1 MFLINKSLST
11 NIQVILGCT
20 SPVFVF
26 HWLLFFLN
34 LGFVFFLPMALKLF
48 SIYLGFFSTTY
59 LVFQTLTV
67 CWKVKQIACQVF
79 LCYKDKKIY
88 NHLLV
93 CGLFA
98 NSDVNKYDIAYSFS
112 H

>member
-1 MFLINKSLST
+1 MHQTCFCISFT
-11 NIQVILGCT
+11 A
-20 SPVFVF
+20 
-26 HWLLFFLN
+26 FFLN

-48 SIYLGFFSTTY
+48 SIYLGVFSTTY
-59 LVFQTLTV
+59 L
-67 CWKVKQIACQVF
+67 VKQIACQVF

-98 NSDVNKYDIAYSFS
+98 NSDVNKFDIAYSFS